1 MMVGKDS
8 RRCKNV
14 FFINKSSQNIHT
26 SLECKAAALA
36 CHSYFNSKCIKFRD
50 VVAIIYEAVCLRV
63 LALRGVCLCM
73 WLLYALSL
81 SLSWRARA
89 YSAREICWHIHYGCF
104 LIRNAKSFHVLYLF
118 MRSHACRYQR
128 KILECRSPH
137 FQDTQAHMVT
147 GKQKV
152 EKDF

>member
-50 VVAIIYEAVCLRV
+50 VVAIIYEAVCLRSARSARSRCV
-63 LALRGVCLCM
+63 SLHVTAVCSV
-73 WLLYALSL
+73 SL
-81 SLSWRARA
+81 SLGERAR
-89 YSAREICWHIHYGCF
+89 I
-104 LIRNAKSFHVLYLF
+104 LHVKYVGISITAAF
-118 MRSHACRYQR
+118 S
-128 KILECRSPH
+128 
-137 FQDTQAHMVT
+137 
-147 GKQKV
+147 
-152 EKDF
+152 